1 MTAASNRAGG
11 QAAEVFDEQSLGTRL
26 RKVRHQLGLSLQ
38 EVSARSKL
46 SIGMIS
52 QIERGQTSPT
62 YRSLRL
68 LSGALDMPIESFFNQ
83 PQAAAPAG
91 GGVVV
96 RPQDRR
102 TLLFDR
108 KGIVTEYIDPDTKG
122 TMQMMLV
129 TIEPGGGTGRENDQ
143 HVGEEGG
150 LVLAGQFELW
160 LDEERLL
167 LNEGDSFRFPATR
180 LHRFRNPGTIPT
192 RIAWFITPTL
202 YGREA
207 VERTL

>member
-1 MTAASNRAGG
+1 MVEALKEAAKETE
-11 QAAEVFDEQSLGTRL
+11 EVFDEQSLGTRL
-26 RKVRHQLGLSLQ
+26 RKVRHELGLSLQ
-38 EVSARSKL
+38 DVATRSKL

-68 LSGALDMPIESFFNQ
+68 LSGALGMPIESFFSQ
-83 PQAAAPAG
+83 PRAIVPSG
-91 GGVVV
+91 EGVIV

-102 TLLFDR
+102 TLLFDS
-108 KGIVTEYIDPDTKG
+108 KGIVTEYIDPDTSG

-160 LDEERLL
+160 LDEKRLL
-167 LNEGDSFRFPATR
+167 LKEGDSFRFPATR
-180 LHRFRNPGTIPT
+180 LHRFRNPGSIPT
-192 RIAWFITPTL
+192 RVVWFITPTL

-207 VERTL
+207 LERTL

>member
-1 MTAASNRAGG
+1 MKGALKQAG
-11 QAAEVFDEQSLGTRL
+11 ADTAEVFDEQSLGTRL
-26 RKVRHQLGLSLQ
+26 RKVRHELGLSLQ
-38 EVSARSKL
+38 DVAARANL

-83 PQAAAPAG
+83 PQSTTPSG
-91 GGVVV
+91 DGVVV
-96 RPQDRR
+96 RPQGRR
-102 TLLFDR
+102 TLLFES
-108 KGIVTEYIDPDTKG
+108 KGIVTEYIDPDTSG

-150 LVLAGQFELW
+150 LVLAGRFELW
-160 LDEERLL
+160 LDEDRLL

-180 LHRFRNPGTIPT
+180 LHRFRNPGAIPT
-192 RIAWFITPTL
+192 RVVWFITPTL

-207 VERTL
+207 VQRTL

>member
-1 MTAASNRAGG
+1 MDSGREP
-11 QAAEVFDEQSLGTRL
+11 AAEEAAGVFDEQSLGSRL
-26 RKVRHQLGLSLQ
+26 RSVRHALGLSLQ
-38 EVSARSKL
+38 EVARRANL

-62 YRSLRL
+62 FRSLRL
-68 LSGALDMPIESFFNQ
+68 LSGALEMPIESFFNQ
-83 PQAAAPAG
+83 PRAVEAPHD
-91 GGVVV
+91 GVVV

-102 TLLFDR
+102 SLRLDR
-108 KGIVTEYIDPDTKG
+108 KGIVTEYIDPDTTG
-122 TMQMMLV
+122 TMQMMLM

-150 LVLAGQFELW
+150 LVLAGQFELY
-160 LDEERLL
+160 LDEKRLL
-167 LNEGDSFRFPATR
+167 LNEGDSFRFPATKA
-180 LHRFRNPGTIPT
+180 HRFRNPGAIPT
-192 RIAWFITPTL
+192 RVVWFVTPTL